1 MTAMDV
7 ARSSH
12 WWLGKFAA
20 RLIRLNP
27 NASSPCAIRRA
38 VANYDKAAHL
48 DPEFA
53 ADVYYRKAVAAEII
67 RQSTRG
73 DMSDNPEARKH
84 TRHEAVPFVASKGVA
99 PKTYMGATS
108 FTRSFLIGA
117 MR

>member
-12 WWLGKFAA
+12 WWLSKFAA
-20 RLIRLNP
+20 RLLSLYP
-27 NASSPCAIRRA
+27 DASAPSAIRRA

-53 ADVYYRKAVAAEII
+53 ADVYYRKAVAAEAM
-67 RQSTRG
+67 RQSTRAHT
-73 DMSDNPEARKH
+73 SDNPEVRASTPARLQ
-84 TRHEAVPFVASKGVA
+84 RARRELVA
-99 PKTYMGATS
+99 PKAYLSDT
-108 FTRSFLIGA
+108 LQIGA